1 MKILVFGAGPL
12 GCFYAHLFNLAKKDV
27 TLLARGHRYDFIKE
41 KGVVLQNGFNGQRES
56 SRINV
61 IDELKVEDEYDLA
74 VVFVRKSKLE
84 PVLSLLGK
92 NRGIKNI
99 LFMGNN
105 ALGFENYY
113 HYLPQNRI
121 LFGFPGVGAGIV
133 GDIVTYVDRE
143 KEGGKRRPIILG
155 EADGV
160 IKERTRAIRSL
171 FESSGIPVSMTQTI
185 EGWLKYHV
193 AMISPLV
200 NALYKYNCDN
210 YALAKDKETLRVMI
224 RAAKEGGRV
233 LKALGY
239 KKREPFQFNL
249 FYWLPE
255 GLNVMAIRGVLNS
268 AFAEVGFALH
278 AKAARDEMRE
288 LAMDFRSLSKKYPI
302 KTPNIDSLLTFVS

>member
-12 GCFYAHLFNLAKKDV
+12 GCFYAHLFNLAKWNV
-27 TLLARGHRYDFIKE
+27 TLLARGHRYEFIKTN
-41 KGVVLQNGFNGQRES
+41 GVVLQNGFNGQRES
-56 SRINV
+56 LHVKV
-61 IDELKVEDEYDLA
+61 IDELRMEDEYDLA
-74 VVFVRKSKLE
+74 IVFVRKSKLE
-84 PVLSLLGK
+84 SVLSVLAK

-105 ALGFENYY
+105 ALGFERYF
-113 HYLPQNRI
+113 HYLPRSKV

-133 GDIVTYVDRE
+133 EDVVTYVDRE
-143 KEGGKRRPIILG
+143 KERGKRRPIILG
-155 EADGV
+155 EVDGE

-171 FESSGIPVSMTQTI
+171 FESSGISVTMTQTI

-200 NALYKYNCDN
+200 NALYKYDCDN
-210 YALAKDKETLRVMI
+210 YALANDKETLRVMI

-233 LKALGY
+233 LEALGY

-255 GLNVMAIRGVLNS
+255 ILNVMAIRGILNS

-278 AKAARDEMRE
+278 ARAARDEMRE
-288 LAMDFRSLSKKYPI
+288 LAMDFRSLSKKTTI
-302 KTPNIDSLLTFVS
+302 ETPNIDSLRMFVD